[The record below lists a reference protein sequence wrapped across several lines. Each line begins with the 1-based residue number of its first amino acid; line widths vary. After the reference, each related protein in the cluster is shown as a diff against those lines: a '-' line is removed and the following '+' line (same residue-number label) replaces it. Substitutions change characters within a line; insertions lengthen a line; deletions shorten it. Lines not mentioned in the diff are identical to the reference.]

1 MTIPARLHFC
11 LIGTS
16 LPWAYVFAVLS
27 AAERSGLSEIVLHHT
42 DLIEDGEALRALKGA
57 PRVCLSPVEPM
68 SFLTQTGQMLG
79 LGDRLALLYRGL
91 ASPVI
96 RSDILRVAILYAHG
110 GIYLDLD
117 TVTVASLLPLTGVPQ
132 FVGSE
137 FIVWPHF
144 VRISRSP
151 TLWARHLALDL
162 LRKALRKIPHGWQA
176 FRKIERLY
184 SLHVNNAAMGA
195 EANSSLFSSYL
206 HAMLDLSP
214 ERQMQRY
221 ALGPK
226 LLQEVVQHHRPD
238 DLTIQEPQV
247 FYPLPPEISEH
258 WFRPVRV
265 VRLDEVLSTQTRVV
279 HWYASVRTKPLVAQ
293 ISPGYVRQH
302 RERQLY
308 SALVCSCI
316 DELPEAA

>member
-16 LPWAYVFAVLS
+16 LPWAYVFAVVS
-27 AAERSGLSEIVLHHT
+27 AAERSGLAEIIVHHT
-42 DLIEDGEALRALKGA
+42 DALEDGEALRALEGV
-57 PRVCLSPVEPM
+57 PRVCLSPVDAT
-68 SFLTQTGQMLG
+68 SLLTRTGQMLG
-79 LGDRLALLYRGL
+79 LGDRLALLYHGL
-91 ASPVI
+91 PSPVI
-96 RSDILRVAILYAHG
+96 RSDILRAAILYAHG

-117 TVTVASLLPLTGVPQ
+117 TVTVASLLPLTRVTH
-132 FVGSE
+132 FVGAE
-137 FIVWPHF
+137 FIVWPDF
-144 VRISRSP
+144 VRMSRSP
-151 TLWARHLALDL
+151 ALWARHLALDL
-162 LRKALRKIPHGWQA
+162 LRKTLRRMPSGWRA

-195 EANSSLFSSYL
+195 EAHSALFSSYL

-214 ERQMQRY
+214 ERQRQRY

-226 LLQEVVQHHRPD
+226 LLQEVVRHYRPD
-238 DLTIQEPQV
+238 DLTIQQPQV

-265 VRLDEVLSTQTRVV
+265 ARLNRVLSTQTRVV

-293 ISPGYVRQH
+293 ISPGYVKRH

-316 DELPEAA
+316 PELPQAA

>member
-16 LPWAYVFAVLS
+16 LPWAYAFAVLS
-27 AAERSGLSEIVLHHT
+27 ASERSELPEIILHHT
-42 DLIEDGEALRALKGA
+42 DPLDDGEALRALRRA
-57 PRVCLSPVEPM
+57 PRVSLSRVDPM
-68 SFLTQTGQMLG
+68 SFLTRTGHLLG
-79 LGDRLALLYRGL
+79 LGDRLALLYRGMPT
-91 ASPVI
+91 PVI
-96 RSDILRVAILYAHG
+96 RSDILRAAILYADG

-117 TVTVASLLPLTGVPQ
+117 TVTVASLLPLTGLAQ

-144 VRISRSP
+144 VRVSRSP
-151 TLWARHLALDL
+151 LVWARHLALDL
-162 LRKALRKIPHGWQA
+162 LRKALRSMPHGWQL
-176 FRKIERLY
+176 FRKIEKLY
-184 SLHVNNAAMGA
+184 VLHVNNAVMGA
-195 EANSSLFSSYL
+195 QARSSLFSRYL

-214 ERQMQRY
+214 DRQGQRY

-226 LLQEVVQHHRPD
+226 LLQQVVGHHRSG

-258 WFRPVRV
+258 WFRTVRV

-279 HWYASVRTKPLVAQ
+279 HWYASVRSKPLVAQ
-293 ISPGYVRQH
+293 ISPGYVREH

-316 DELPEAA
+316 HELPRAA

>member
-27 AAERSGLSEIVLHHT
+27 AAERSGLAEIIVHHT
-42 DLIEDGEALRALKGA
+42 DSLEDGEALRALKGA
-57 PRVCLSPVEPM
+57 PRVCLSAVEPV
-68 SFLTQTGQMLG
+68 SFLTRTGNMLG
-79 LGDRLALLYRGL
+79 LGDGLALLYRGL
-91 ASPVI
+91 PSPVI

-117 TVTVASLLPLTGVPQ
+117 TVTVASLLPLTGVRH

-137 FIVWPHF
+137 FIVWPQF
-144 VRISRSP
+144 VRVSRSP
-151 TLWARHLALDL
+151 KVWARHLALDL
-162 LRKALRKIPHGWQA
+162 LRKALRRMPDGWQA
-176 FRKIERLY
+176 FRKIEKLY
-184 SLHVNNAAMGA
+184 SRHVNNAAMGG
-195 EANSSLFSSYL
+195 EASSSLFSSYL

-214 ERQMQRY
+214 ERQGQRY

-226 LLQEVVQHHRPD
+226 LLQEVVQQHQPD

-247 FYPLPPEISEH
+247 FYPLAPEISEH
-258 WFRPVRV
+258 WFRTVRV
-265 VRLDEVLSTQTRVV
+265 VRLNEVLSADTRVA
-279 HWYASVRTKPLVAQ
+279 HWYASVRTRPLVAQ
-293 ISPGYVRQH
+293 ISPRYVREH
-302 RERQLY
+302 RGRQLY

-316 DELPEAA
+316 RELPEAA

>member
-16 LPWAYVFAVLS
+16 LPWAYAFAVLS
-27 AAERSGLSEIVLHHT
+27 AAERSGLAEVVLHHT
-42 DLIEDGEALRALKGA
+42 DSLEDGEAMRALKSA
-57 PRVCLSPVEPM
+57 PRVSLSAVDPM
-68 SFLTQTGQMLG
+68 RFLTQIGHRLG
-79 LGDRLALLYRGL
+79 LGDGLALLYRGL
-91 ASPVI
+91 PSPVI

-117 TVTVASLLPLTGVPQ
+117 TVTVASLLPLTGVPY

-137 FIVWPHF
+137 FIVWPQF
-144 VRISRSP
+144 VRASRSP
-151 TLWARHLALDL
+151 VLWARHLALDL
-162 LRKALRKIPHGWQA
+162 LRKALRRIPDGWQA
-176 FRKIERLY
+176 FRKIEKLY
-184 SLHVNNAAMGA
+184 SLHVNNAAMGG

-214 ERQMQRY
+214 ERQRQRY
-221 ALGPK
+221 GLGPK
-226 LLQEVVQHHRPD
+226 LLQEVVQHHQPD

-247 FYPLPPEISEH
+247 FFPLPPEISEH
-258 WFRPVRV
+258 WFRAVRV
-265 VRLDEVLSTQTRVV
+265 VRLNKVLSAQTRVV

-293 ISPGYVRQH
+293 ITPRYVREH

-316 DELPEAA
+316 RELPEAA